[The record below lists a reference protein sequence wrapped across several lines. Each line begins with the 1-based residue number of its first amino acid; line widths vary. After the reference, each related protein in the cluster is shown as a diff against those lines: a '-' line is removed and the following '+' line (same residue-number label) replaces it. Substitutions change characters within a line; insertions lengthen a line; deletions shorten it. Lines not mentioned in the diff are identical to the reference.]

1 MTQALQASPLPAT
14 WLNGVLFPLALF
26 IAVLSYVRRKQ
37 DIGGWLMYFYYWIG
51 AMLVIYVKEAL
62 GNYKVFLP
70 SSKLDPATHVALIV
84 AVYPRLLAL
93 LGVVVAAV
101 MVVKRR
107 EWFLIERLRM
117 MLGVTVVIAGISVA
131 LDAIYFR
138 RALMANLIRCVML
151 LVWLLYFY
159 LSKRV
164 HHVFRT
170 KDWEKLGAEQVLG
183 ATDL

>member
-1 MTQALQASPLPAT
+1 MTQALQAPQFVAA
-14 WLNGVLFPLALF
+14 WLNVILFPLAL
-26 IAVLSYVRRKQ
+26 IVSILSYIRRKQ
-37 DIGGWLMYFYYWIG
+37 DVGGWLMYFYYWIG
-51 AMLVIYVKEAL
+51 AVLAVYLKDAL
-62 GNYKVFLP
+62 QNYRVFLP
-70 SSKLDPATHVALIV
+70 SSKLDPGKHLALIV
-84 AVYPRLLAL
+84 AVYPRLFAL
-93 LGVVVAAV
+93 LGAVVAAV
-101 MVVKRR
+101 IVVKRR

-170 KDWEKLGAEQVLG
+170 KDWEKLGADQVLG
-183 ATDL
+183 GTDL